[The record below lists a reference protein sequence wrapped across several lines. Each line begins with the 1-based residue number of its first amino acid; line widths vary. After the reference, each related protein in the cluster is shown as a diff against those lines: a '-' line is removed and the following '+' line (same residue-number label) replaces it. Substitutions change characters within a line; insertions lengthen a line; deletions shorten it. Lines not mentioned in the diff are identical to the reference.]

1 MFVLFTTHHTSSC
14 FAQKHAVGASG
25 PFVSW
30 YLHHASEINE
40 ATTLILLT
48 LKATSKHKNNPTK
61 QVAGGDGFTLRVA
74 KLVSTPISLGCIVDI
89 SILNVC

>member
-1 MFVLFTTHHTSSC
+1 MGRTTKAQCVFVLFTTHHTSSC

-40 ATTLILLT
+40 ATTLILLA
-48 LKATSKHKNNPTK
+48 LKATSEHKTNPTN
-61 QVAGGDGFTLRVA
+61 R
-74 KLVSTPISLGCIVDI
+74 SLGGTALPCEWL
-89 SILNVC
+89 SWFQLQFH